1 MRRKGNP
8 YEWLMGFLTGVA
20 IMEKSIEFPQ
30 KLKKRIA
37 MRSRNSNSG
46 YLSVENQNTNLQKIY
61 APPCS
66 VQHNAQ

>member
-46 YLSVENQNTNLQKIY
+46 YLSVENEITN
-61 APPCS
+61 
-66 VQHNAQ
+66 